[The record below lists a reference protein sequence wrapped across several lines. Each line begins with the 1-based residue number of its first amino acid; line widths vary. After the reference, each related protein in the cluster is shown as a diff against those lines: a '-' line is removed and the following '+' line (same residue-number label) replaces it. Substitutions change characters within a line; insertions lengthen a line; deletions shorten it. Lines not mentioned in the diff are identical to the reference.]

1 MSFQICLGRPG
12 GSNLEPLTYANA
24 HGNTAQSLMSSI
36 ILSFAKSAHRMVTA
50 CCLYDFTSAASYAN
64 LVCRC
69 IEVAFIEV
77 AMTCCRHSNQPPA
90 FQEDSSITSSRHM
103 VCDLGCCQGP
113 PYPPLQ
119 GLPYP
124 CQAQDQWHRTDL
136 GLGNQAWGQM
146 YRRQTLVLLR
156 FVHHTM
162 TYEHNGQ

>member
-12 GSNLEPLTYANA
+12 GSNLEPLTCANA

-90 FQEDSSITSSRHM
+90 FQKDSSITSSRHM
-103 VCDLGCCQGP
+103 VCDLGCCHPCRACPTPARQRISGTERTWGWATKP
-113 PYPPLQ
+113 GVKCTGDRPWSCS
-119 GLPYP
+119 GLYII
-124 CQAQDQWHRTDL
+124 Q
-136 GLGNQAWGQM
+136 
-146 YRRQTLVLLR
+146 
-156 FVHHTM
+156 
-162 TYEHNGQ
+162 